1 MPQEITLEELKEKF
15 GEKWYIYQTP
25 KGVFVAQRHRHFMLT
40 PSRVDQ
46 GFRSCL
52 IEPTGRKMLTE
63 ITKQEELSKSLT
75 TNGA

>member
-1 MPQEITLEELKEKF
+1 MVQEITLEELQKDY
-15 GEKWYIYQTP
+15 GEKWNIYQTP

-46 GFRSCL
+46 GFRACL
-52 IEPTGRKMLTE
+52 IEPTGRKMKAE
-63 ITKQEELSKSLT
+63 IVKQEELSKSLT